1 MKKSIVIT
9 GGSSGIGLELVHYY
23 LKKNNTV
30 YTTYLKSKKELI
42 KLKQMHKENLFFKK
56 MDLGSDKDITN
67 FLKIIQRHSNSV
79 DIIVLNALNNVKRK
93 KFIKIKKKE
102 IIKSLSKNFLGNFF
116 FLQMLSKKI
125 LIKNE
130 VRVLHISSI
139 VSKKGSWGLSA
150 YGPVKAAVDN
160 LFKCL
165 QYEFKNK
172 IKFKSIYLSAV
183 DTKGYRYTNGL
194 KKMYKTIKTKKAISK
209 IIGT

>member
-102 IIKSLSKNFLGNFF
+102 IIKTIPDKDI
-116 FLQMLSKKI
+116 KKI
-125 LIKNE
+125 FQKLT
-130 VRVLHISSI
+130 S
-139 VSKKGSWGLSA
+139 
-150 YGPVKAAVDN
+150 
-160 LFKCL
+160 
-165 QYEFKNK
+165 
-172 IKFKSIYLSAV
+172 
-183 DTKGYRYTNGL
+183 L
-194 KKMYKTIKTKKAISK
+194 K
-209 IIGT
+209 